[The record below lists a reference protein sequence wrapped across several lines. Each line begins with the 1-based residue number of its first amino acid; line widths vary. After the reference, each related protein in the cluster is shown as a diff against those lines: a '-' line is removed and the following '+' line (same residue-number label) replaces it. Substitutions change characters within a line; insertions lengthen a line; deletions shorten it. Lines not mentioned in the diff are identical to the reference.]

1 MRKHQRIPNVDFS
14 ANNLYYYVKHLHKF
28 SSVPGG
34 HLIQQNFHSL
44 KGEVFWKVK
53 SLLRQAFFPPSQYHR
68 ISAGYHDNLLKKN
81 IFYECLA
88 FNSPLRECNRLGVGG
103 VPITSTPWLCF
114 GWTLTSEPKGR
125 LFQEQLVL
133 RAIPLAYYPP
143 VLINTG
149 KLVQTGLHVLQSGRR
164 ERNGGH
170 LAPPTL

>member
-1 MRKHQRIPNVDFS
+1 M
-14 ANNLYYYVKHLHKF
+14 
-28 SSVPGG
+28 
-34 HLIQQNFHSL
+34 
-44 KGEVFWKVK
+44 K

-68 ISAGYHDNLLKKN
+68 ISTGYHDNLLKKN

-164 ERNGGH
+164 EPCTPNFVGQQ
-170 LAPPTL
+170 PPRTKQDHCAIEEFSFGATVATIHRKM